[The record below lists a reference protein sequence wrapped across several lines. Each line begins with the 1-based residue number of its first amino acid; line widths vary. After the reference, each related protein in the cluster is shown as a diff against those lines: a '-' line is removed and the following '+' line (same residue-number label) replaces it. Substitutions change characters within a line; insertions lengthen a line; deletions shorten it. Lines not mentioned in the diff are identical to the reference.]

1 MVLDVMCPT
10 HALEVI
16 MALSRKLVLLVQCD
30 KWAEAASVEA
40 ERQAMLRE
48 YFSTMSGD
56 LDMEQNQQVV
66 KSLLDHNGTVMSL
79 LSKRREHLL
88 RELRSAERGRAAV
101 RAYSGNRE

>member
-1 MVLDVMCPT
+1 VCQK

-16 MALSRKLVLLVQCD
+16 MALSRKLLFLVQCD
-30 KWAEAASVEA
+30 NWVEAASVEA

-48 YFSTMSGD
+48 YFSTMSAD
-56 LDMEQNQQVV
+56 LDMEQNKQVV

-79 LSKRREHLL
+79 LSERREHLL